1 MVEFWCM
8 HFDVGTQEIILRVK
22 KLRKNKVIHAK
33 KTTVCLEKLNLN
45 NYVT

>member
-1 MVEFWCM
+1 MIMVEFWCM
-8 HFDVGTQEIILRVK
+8 HFDVGTQEVILRVK
-22 KLRKNKVIHAK
+22 K